1 MKALRLLTPLALL
14 SACGLLLGC
23 AKDSE
28 EKPTEKAKGPKPEL
42 VGRVASIPSTREF
55 VLIQSY
61 GSWNVQAGAILTT
74 TGPEGRAANLKVTGE
89 KLGQFAAADIQSG
102 TLEIGDG
109 VYSSVAT
116 PKPSSSPSSTEP
128 EPDEPT
134 EVEPESDRDDNPDGS
149 DPQPPLSGTDTL
161 SFPN

>member
-14 SACGLLLGC
+14 SASCLLLGC
-23 AKDSE
+23 AKNSE

-116 PKPSSSPSSTEP
+116 PKSSSTEP
-128 EPDEPT
+128 EPEEPT
-134 EVEPESDRDDNPDGS
+134 ELEPESDRDDKPDGS
-149 DPQPPLSGTDTL
+149 DPQPPLPGTDTL